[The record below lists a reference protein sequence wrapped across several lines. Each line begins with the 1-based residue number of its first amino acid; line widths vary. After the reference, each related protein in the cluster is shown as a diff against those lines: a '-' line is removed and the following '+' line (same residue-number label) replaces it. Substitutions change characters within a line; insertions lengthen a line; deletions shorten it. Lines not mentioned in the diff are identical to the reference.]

1 MGRGLKGQTKT
12 PSSECRT
19 CSPGA
24 AAGRPDAPER
34 AGSSRLA
41 CFPPLFIVALSLPTC
56 RVTGEE
62 PATASSVC
70 GCVGLGWRSLGT
82 TGWVVL
88 VSQSGHS
95 LEFTRALSRGLAN
108 PLALDRGVCSRR
120 LLARPR
126 GLPGAP
132 GTYPIWDA
140 RQSGDGV
147 VGGVGRPAFSVSQL
161 RMAILVKRT
170 K

>member
-12 PSSECRT
+12 PAVSVGRAPRELRPAARTRPKGQEAPGWLVFLHFSSLRCH
-19 CSPGA
+19 CP
-24 AAGRPDAPER
+24 
-34 AGSSRLA
+34 
-41 CFPPLFIVALSLPTC
+41 C